1 MGDIC
6 VIGDYDSICG
16 YQALGLTVFAA
27 YTAQEAR
34 LLIRDIADRTKVI
47 CITEPLA
54 EQISDTL
61 EEYSGRY
68 LPAILPIP
76 AIHHNTGFALSCVQK
91 AVKQAA
97 GSDILFGD

>member
-6 VIGDYDSICG
+6 IIGDFDSICG
-16 YQALGLTVFAA
+16 YQALGLTVFEA
-27 YTAQEAR
+27 YTPEEAR
-34 LLIRDIADRTKVI
+34 LMIRDIADRTKVI

-68 LPAILPIP
+68 LPTILIIP
-76 AIHHNTGFALSCVQK
+76 ATHNNTGFALSYVQK

-97 GSDILFGD
+97 GSDIVFGD